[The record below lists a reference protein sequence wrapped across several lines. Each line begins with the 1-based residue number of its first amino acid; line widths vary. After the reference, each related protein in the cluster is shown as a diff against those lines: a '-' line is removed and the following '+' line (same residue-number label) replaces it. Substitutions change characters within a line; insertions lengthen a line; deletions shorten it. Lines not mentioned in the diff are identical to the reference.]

1 MAVSKIVSNQ
11 QFSQMISY
19 KRYAENQSQQ
29 QKEKKRLMK
38 LVQESYGDKYYRL
51 KEGTKQAIDMMCW
64 FSAKRGFVFAGDDY
78 LGDRHDISDR
88 TVRNV
93 AKELRKMGR
102 IVTVY
107 RKSTKHNGRGC
118 PIHLFIDHPYFT
130 YWTSFLDLN
139 FQADFQAENAEIS
152 CESKDKGQK
161 NVSNFNLTNNSFINK
176 RRKES
181 HSFLDH
187 QYVPSV
193 VPKTFTDSVRPFFN
207 DAKEIY
213 RLWGKTRLAHQISGL
228 NTPLED
234 LTDIAIQAFNES
246 IFAYKQNRVKKAF
259 TGYFFGT
266 LRGMFAVEKRREV
279 LNKSERPTYLT
290 YLDHYFEG

>member
-1 MAVSKIVSNQ
+1 MAVSRIVLNQ
-11 QFSQMISY
+11 EFEQMKSY

-29 QKEKKRLMK
+29 QKEKKRLLK
-38 LVQESYGDKYYRL
+38 LIQESFGDKYYRL

-78 LGDRHDISDR
+78 LGDRYDISDR

-107 RKSTKHNGRGC
+107 RKSTKHNGRGG
-118 PIHLFIDHPYFT
+118 PIHLFVDHPYFK
-130 YWTSFLDLN
+130 YWTSFLDLD
-139 FQADFQAENAEIS
+139 FQADFQAENAEIP
-152 CESKDKGQK
+152 CESKDQEQK
-161 NVSNFNLTNNSFINK
+161 NNSNYNLTNNSFINK
-176 RRKES
+176 KRKKNS
-181 HSFLDH
+181 SFLNH

-193 VPKTFTDSVRPFFN
+193 VPKAFTEAVRPFFN
-207 DAKEIY
+207 DANEIY

-234 LTDIAIQAFNES
+234 LIDITVQAFNES
-246 IFAYKQNRVKKAF
+246 IFAYKQKRIKKAF

-266 LRGMFAVEKRREV
+266 LRSMFAVEKRREA
-279 LNKSERPTYLT
+279 LNESERPTYLT
-290 YLDHYFEG
+290 YLDHFLEG

>member
-1 MAVSKIVSNQ
+1 MAVSKIVSIHE
-11 QFSQMISY
+11 FKQMKSY
-19 KRYAENQSQQ
+19 KSYVENQSQQ
-29 QKEKKRLMK
+29 QKEKKRLLE

-64 FSAKRGFVFAGDDY
+64 FAVERGFVFAGDDY
-78 LGDRHDISDR
+78 LADRHDISDR

-118 PIHLFIDHPYFT
+118 PIHLFVDHPYFQ
-130 YWTSFLDLN
+130 YWTSFFNLH
-139 FQADFQAENAEIS
+139 FQADFQAEKDENS
-152 CESKDKGQK
+152 WESKGKEQK
-161 NVSNFNLTNNSFINK
+161 NDSTYNLTNTSFINK
-176 RRKES
+176 KRKES
-181 HSFLDH
+181 NTFLDH
-187 QYVPSV
+187 HYVPSI
-193 VPKTFTDSVRPFFN
+193 VPKTFTETVRPFFN
-207 DAKEIY
+207 DANEIY

-234 LTDIAIQAFNES
+234 LVDITVQAFNES
-246 IFAYKQNRVKKAF
+246 IFAYKQKRVKKSF

-266 LRGMFAVEKRREV
+266 LRSMFAVEKRREV
-279 LNKSERPTYLT
+279 FRQPEKPTYL
-290 YLDHYFEG
+290 YNFLEG

>member
-1 MAVSKIVSNQ
+1 MPVSKIVSNQ
-11 QFSQMISY
+11 EFEQMKSY

-29 QKEKKRLMK
+29 QKEKKRLLK
-38 LVQESYGDKYYRL
+38 LIQESFGDKYYRL

-78 LGDRHDISDR
+78 LGDRYDISDR

-107 RKSTKHNGRGC
+107 RKSTKHNGRGG
-118 PIHLFIDHPYFT
+118 PIHLFVDHPYFK
-130 YWTSFLDLN
+130 YWTSFLDLD
-139 FQADFQAENAEIS
+139 FQADFQAENAEIP
-152 CESKDKGQK
+152 CESKDQEQK
-161 NVSNFNLTNNSFINK
+161 NNSNYNLTNNSFINK
-176 RRKES
+176 KRKKNS
-181 HSFLDH
+181 SFLNH

-193 VPKTFTDSVRPFFN
+193 VPKAFTEAVRPFFN
-207 DAKEIY
+207 DANEIY

-234 LTDIAIQAFNES
+234 LIDITVQAFNES
-246 IFAYKQNRVKKAF
+246 IFAYKQKRIKKAF

-266 LRGMFAVEKRREV
+266 LRSMFAVEKRREA
-279 LNKSERPTYLT
+279 LNESERPTYLT
-290 YLDHYFEG
+290 YLDHFLEG

>member
-1 MAVSKIVSNQ
+1 MAVSRIVLNQ
-11 QFSQMISY
+11 EFEQMKSY
-19 KRYAENQSQQ
+19 KRYAENESQQ
-29 QKEKKRLMK
+29 QKEKKRLLK
-38 LVQESYGDKYYRL
+38 LIQESFGDKYYRL

-78 LGDRHDISDR
+78 LGDRYDISDR

-107 RKSTKHNGRGC
+107 RKSTKHNGRGG
-118 PIHLFIDHPYFT
+118 PIHLFVDHPYFK
-130 YWTSFLDLN
+130 YWTSFLDLD
-139 FQADFQAENAEIS
+139 FQADFQAENAEIP
-152 CESKDKGQK
+152 CESKDQEQK
-161 NVSNFNLTNNSFINK
+161 NNSNYNLTNNSFINK
-176 RRKES
+176 KRKKNS
-181 HSFLDH
+181 SFLNH

-193 VPKTFTDSVRPFFN
+193 VPKAFTEAVRPFFN
-207 DAKEIY
+207 DANEIY

-234 LTDIAIQAFNES
+234 LIDITVQAFNES
-246 IFAYKQNRVKKAF
+246 IFAYKQKRIKKAF

-266 LRGMFAVEKRREV
+266 LRSMFAVEKRREA
-279 LNKSERPTYLT
+279 LNESERPTYLT
-290 YLDHYFEG
+290 YLDHFLEG